1 MSSWLVEFKIIETNY
16 SKHVRTQK
24 LFNYIIVNMLGHKRI
39 HNLPRSQSWR
49 RTSASTV
56 SLDSLLLYSFI
67 IFSPLEK
74 ADSNAT
80 VDAGMANIRG
90 RGHFPV
96 L

>member
-1 MSSWLVEFKIIETNY
+1 MSSWVVESKTIETNY

-39 HNLPRSQSWR
+39 RNLPQSQSWR
-49 RTSASTV
+49 HTSASTV

-67 IFSPLEK
+67 IFSPPEK
-74 ADSNAT
+74 ADS
-80 VDAGMANIRG
+80 DA
-90 RGHFPV
+90 